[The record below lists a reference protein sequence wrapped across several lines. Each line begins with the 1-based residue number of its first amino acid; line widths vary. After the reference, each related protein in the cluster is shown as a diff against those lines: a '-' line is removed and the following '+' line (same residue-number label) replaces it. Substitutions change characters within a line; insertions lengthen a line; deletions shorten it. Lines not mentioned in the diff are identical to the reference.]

1 MQALGDTLLEK
12 ETINLP
18 QIIEILGDRP
28 YGLNES
34 AEKYLKE
41 MEKRQA
47 EEENKAN
54 EEAEDADDDEKD
66 GEDIEKEKEDEK
78 KEK

>member
-18 QIIEILGDRP
+18 QIIEILGERP

-41 MEKRQA
+41 MEKR
-47 EEENKAN
+47 
-54 EEAEDADDDEKD
+54 
-66 GEDIEKEKEDEK
+66 
-78 KEK
+78 